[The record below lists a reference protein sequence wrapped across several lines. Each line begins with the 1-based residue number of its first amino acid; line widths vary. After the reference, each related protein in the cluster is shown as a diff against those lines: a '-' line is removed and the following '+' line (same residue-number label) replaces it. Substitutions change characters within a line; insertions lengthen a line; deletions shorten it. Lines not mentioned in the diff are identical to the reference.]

1 MSSLGVE
8 YKTRQP
14 YLQSKFEKNE
24 IKKVKGKLKVG
35 KVPVIHSLTR
45 EMLMY
50 RGDAYVEWLLWIYHV
65 A

>member
-50 RGDAYVEWLLWIYHV
+50 RGDAYVE
-65 A
+65 